1 MSCLLVVLALPCRY
15 LGSKDAETAMLI
27 VAAPMSW
34 SYLLFFCRCGYLVVS
49 KNLTFIQSLSFNAC
63 TSGFHPQTQCLFIKR
78 EKIILNYSN
87 HLVFHNFRGF
97 EAIGP
102 FVDMIY
108 KMCAGDMSRFF
119 IIYVIYLLGLAQ
131 GKYVELRTEISSSL
145 LVY

>member
-1 MSCLLVVLALPCRY
+1 MSLPWKQRCRDCHVDSCCSDGLELSSLFLQVRI
-15 LGSKDAETAMLI
+15 LGS
-27 VAAPMSW
+27 
-34 SYLLFFCRCGYLVVS
+34 F

-119 IIYVIYLLGLAQ
+119 IIYIIYLLGLAQ